1 MRYTRRYILFTLGVL
16 LLFFF
21 AVNGAEEDY
30 GKVSSFRGASLR
42 NEVFYPM
49 IAQSVNLDGQIRV
62 NVNKK
67 EYQLGSN
74 NFRVNDKLEPMAGLS
89 ALRDLFDMSVSAD
102 SEGKVLLERGG
113 IQVEFTL
120 GKRDWIGPGGSR
132 GELSSPPVSY
142 GGEVFLPLKDICD
155 LVGGEISWN
164 NKTYTADL
172 NLSTLPDL
180 ILPQRFDLRSRGRA
194 AQVMDQGDGSTCWA
208 YAASG
213 AFQSSLLPGKKSVV
227 SADSI
232 IKNRGYR
239 FTDSSGGDYMMA
251 LSYFLSGKAKDQNGD
266 PVALYEAR
274 MYQKDEREK
283 IKECIYKWGGVTT
296 SIYTTG
302 DISEGG
308 GYNGFTKAYCYQGSQ
323 APNHDIV
330 VIGWD
335 DTYSPSNFT
344 GYVPGPG
351 AFICQNSW
359 GEDFGESGVFYVS
372 YYDSN
377 IGDQCVGYSRGG
389 DQSYGIIH
397 QEDTYGWTGQV
408 GYKKDSVMAAQVF
421 TADANELVKAVGFY
435 ATDEDTKYEIYLVS
449 DYRSKRSLK
458 NRVKVAE
465 GTLSDA
471 GFYTVEISGQ
481 WRILAG
487 HRSAAVIYLKTPGA
501 SRPMAVE
508 YTTNRMSGSQ
518 ITNDGEGYI
527 SKNGLSWDPVEE
539 KAKGD
544 LCLKIYADPVKEGGK

>member
-1 MRYTRRYILFTLGVL
+1 MFTLAVL

-74 NFRVNDKLEPMAGLS
+74 NFRVNDKLEPMASLS
-89 ALRDLFDMSVSAD
+89 ALRDLFDMSVCCD
-102 SEGKVLLERGG
+102 KEGKILLQRSS
-113 IQVEFTL
+113 IRVEFEL
-120 GKRDWIGPGGSR
+120 GKRGWKRPNGS
-132 GELSSPPVSY
+132 EAKLSSPPVES
-142 GGEVFLPLKDICD
+142 GGDIFLPLKDICD
-155 LVGGEISWN
+155 IVGGELSWN

-172 NLSTLPDL
+172 DLSTVPEL
-180 ILPQRFDLRSRGRA
+180 ILPSVFDLRKQMRSA
-194 AQVMDQGDGSTCWA
+194 EVKDQGDSTTCWA

-213 AFQSSLLPGKKSVV
+213 AMESSLLPREEKQI
-227 SADSI
+227 SADQI
-232 IKNRGYR
+232 LKNRGYR
-239 FTDSSGGDYMMA
+239 FADAEGGDYMMA
-251 LSYFLSGKAKDQNGD
+251 LSYFLSGKAKDQTGED
-266 PVALYEAR
+266 LALYEAR
-274 MYQKDEREK
+274 LYQKDERRK
-283 IKECIYKWGGVTT
+283 IKKSIYKWGGVTT

-302 DISEGG
+302 DISDAG
-308 GYNGFTKAYCYQGSQ
+308 GYNGFTKAYCYRGDQK
-323 APNHDIV
+323 PNHDVV

-335 DTYSPSNFT
+335 DTYSASNFS

-359 GEDFGESGVFYVS
+359 GEDFGDDGVFYVS

-377 IGDQCVGYSRGG
+377 IGDQCVSYSRAG
-389 DQSYGIIH
+389 DKNYSIIH
-397 QEDTYGWTGQV
+397 QEDPFGWTGQV
-408 GYKKDSVMAAQVF
+408 GYEKDSVMAAQVF
-421 TADANELVKAVGFY
+421 TAQTNELVKAVGFY
-435 ATDEDTKYEIYLVS
+435 ATDVNTTYEIYLVQ
-449 DYRSKRSLK
+449 DYRGKRSLK

-465 GTLSDA
+465 GSVSDA

-481 WRILAG
+481 WRILSG
-487 HRSAAVIYLKTPGA
+487 RKCAAVIYLKTPGA

-508 YTTNRMSGSQ
+508 YTTKRMTGSE

-527 SKNGLSWDPVEE
+527 SKNGLSWDHVEE
-539 KAKGD
+539 KVKGD
-544 LCLKIYADPVKEGGK
+544 LCLKVYADTVKEGGK